1 MTSRTSKTLY
11 PMQLALPAVIKGDMP
26 YGEETGEQAP
36 PASATKALGWWQS
49 QRSSVI
55 KNYIINPAQRL
66 LP

>member
-1 MTSRTSKTLY
+1 
-11 PMQLALPAVIKGDMP
+11 MQLALPAVIKGDMP